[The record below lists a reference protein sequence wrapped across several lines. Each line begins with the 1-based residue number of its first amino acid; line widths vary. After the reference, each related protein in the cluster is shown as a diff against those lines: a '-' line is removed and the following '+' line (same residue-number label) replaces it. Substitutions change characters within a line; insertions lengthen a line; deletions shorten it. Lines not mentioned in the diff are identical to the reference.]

1 MARVA
6 IPVPSGART
15 VADLATGTVEN
26 FSVSSFIRVLL
37 ADDKTLF
44 RDGLSNL
51 VAAQNDL
58 EVAGTIENAASA
70 NEQMRQIRP
79 DIVLLGWPVSNPA
92 SQRIFATIQES
103 KLPTRVILLVADDS
117 KEDLVEAIRL
127 GCSGIVS
134 RNTSTELLLKS
145 VRKVHAGEIWL
156 DRMSTADVI
165 RRLAKKGNAAS
176 ATRQGLRER
185 GAALSTRE
193 REIVGLIAQGF
204 KNKDMAERLFISEQ
218 TVKNHL
224 HNIFDK
230 LGVSDRLELALYAI
244 HHKLHDGA

>member
-6 IPVPSGART
+6 APASKGATAATSSGLST
-15 VADLATGTVEN
+15 P
-26 FSVSSFIRVLL
+26 IRVLI
-37 ADDKTLF
+37 ADDKSLF

-51 VAAQNDL
+51 VSAQDDL
-58 EVAGTIENAASA
+58 HVAGTVDSAINA
-70 NEQMRQIRP
+70 NEQIRQIKP
-79 DIVLLGWPVSNPA
+79 DIVLLGWTASSPA
-92 SQRIFATIQES
+92 SQRIFAAIQEG
-103 KLPTRVILLVADDS
+103 KLLARVIMMISDDG
-117 KEDLVEAIRL
+117 KEDLVEAIRM
-127 GCSGIVS
+127 GCSGIVPK
-134 RNTSTELLLKS
+134 NTSTELLLKS
-145 VRKVHAGEIWL
+145 IRKVHAGEIWL
-156 DRMSTADVI
+156 DRLSTADVI
-165 RRLAKKGNAAS
+165 RRLSKKGSGNVAA
-176 ATRQGLRER
+176 RQGLRDQ

-244 HHKLHDGA
+244 HHKLHEGA

>member
-1 MARVA
+1 MAKAELPEDVNTSS
-6 IPVPSGART
+6 PNSPESGSA
-15 VADLATGTVEN
+15 A
-26 FSVSSFIRVLL
+26 IRVLI

-51 VAAQNDL
+51 VAAQKDL
-58 EVAGTIENAASA
+58 LVAGTIELATGAT
-70 NEQMRQIRP
+70 EQIRQLRP
-79 DIVLLGWPVSNPA
+79 DIVLLGWPVTTPA
-92 SQRIFATIQES
+92 SQRIFAAVLEG
-103 KLPTRVILLVADDS
+103 KLPTRIILMVPDDG
-117 KEDLVEAIRL
+117 KEDLLDAIRM
-127 GCSGIVS
+127 GCSGILPK
-134 RNTSTELLLKS
+134 RTSTELLLKS
-145 VRKVHAGEIWL
+145 IRKVHAGEIWL
-156 DRMSTADVI
+156 DRISTADVI
-165 RRLAKKGNAAS
+165 RRLAKKGSANVAA
-176 ATRQGLRER
+176 RQGLREQ

>member
-1 MARVA
+1 VARVA
-6 IPVPSGART
+6 APASTGATTAPASGGSPS
-15 VADLATGTVEN
+15 
-26 FSVSSFIRVLL
+26 IRVLI
-37 ADDKTLF
+37 ADDKSLF

-51 VAAQNDL
+51 VSAQDDL
-58 EVAGTIENAASA
+58 HVAGTVDNATNA
-70 NEQMRQIRP
+70 NEQIRQIKP
-79 DIVLLGWPVSNPA
+79 DIVLLGWTASSPA
-92 SQRIFATIQES
+92 SQRIFAAIQEG
-103 KLPTRVILLVADDS
+103 KLPARVIMMISDDG
-117 KEDLVEAIRL
+117 KEDLVEAIRM
-127 GCSGIVS
+127 GCSGIVPK
-134 RNTSTELLLKS
+134 NTSTELLLKS
-145 VRKVHAGEIWL
+145 IRKVHAGEIWL
-156 DRMSTADVI
+156 DRLSTADVI
-165 RRLAKKGNAAS
+165 RRLSKKGSGNVAA
-176 ATRQGLRER
+176 RQGLREQ

>member
-1 MARVA
+1 VARAGTPAFADTSNA
-6 IPVPSGART
+6 IPGIGGLPP
-15 VADLATGTVEN
+15 
-26 FSVSSFIRVLL
+26 IRVVI
-37 ADDKTLF
+37 ADDKSLF

-51 VAAQNDL
+51 VSTQTDL
-58 EVAGTIENAASA
+58 HVAGTIDGAANA
-70 NEQMRQIRP
+70 NEQIRTIRP
-79 DIVLLGWPVSNPA
+79 DIVLLGWPATTSA
-92 SQRIFATIQES
+92 SQRIFAAVQEG
-103 KLPTRVILLVADDS
+103 KLPTRVIMMISDDG
-117 KEDLVEAIRL
+117 KEDLVEAIRM
-127 GCSGIVS
+127 GCSGIVPK
-134 RNTSTELLLKS
+134 NTSTELLLKS
-145 VRKVHAGEIWL
+145 IRKVHAGEIWL
-156 DRMSTADVI
+156 DRLSTADVI
-165 RRLAKKGNAAS
+165 RRLSKKGTGNVAA
-176 ATRQGLRER
+176 RQGLRDQ

>member
-1 MARVA
+1 MTLANGGL
-6 IPVPSGART
+6 PS
-15 VADLATGTVEN
+15 
-26 FSVSSFIRVLL
+26 IRVLI
-37 ADDKTLF
+37 ADDSSLF

-51 VAAQNDL
+51 VSAQKDL
-58 EVAGTIENAASA
+58 HVAGTVDSAANA
-70 NEQMRQIRP
+70 NEQLRLVRP
-79 DIVLLGWPVSNPA
+79 DIVLLGWPAGAPA
-92 SQRIFATIQES
+92 SQRIFAAILDG
-103 KLPTRVILLVADDS
+103 KLPTRVIMMVSDDG
-117 KEDLVEAIRL
+117 KEDFVEAIRS
-127 GCSGIVS
+127 GCSGIVPKT
-134 RNTSTELLLKS
+134 TSTELLLKS
-145 VRKVHAGEIWL
+145 IRKVHAGEIWL

-165 RRLAKKGNAAS
+165 RRLSKKGSGNVAA
-176 ATRQGLRER
+176 RQGLRDQ
-185 GAALSTRE
+185 GAALSVRE

>member
-1 MARVA
+1 MARVSVTA
-6 IPVPSGART
+6 SGAING
-15 VADLATGTVEN
+15 VALASIGTP
-26 FSVSSFIRVLL
+26 SIRVLI
-37 ADDKTLF
+37 ADDSSLF

-51 VAAQNDL
+51 VSAQKDL
-58 EVAGTIENAASA
+58 HVAGTVDSAATA
-70 NEQMRQIRP
+70 NEQIRILRP
-79 DIVLLGWPVSNPA
+79 DIVLLGWSASAPA
-92 SQRIFATIQES
+92 SQRIFAAIQDG
-103 KLPTRVILLVADDS
+103 KLPTRIIMMVSDEG
-117 KEDLVEAIRL
+117 KEDFVEAIRM
-127 GCSGIVS
+127 GCSGIVPKT
-134 RNTSTELLLKS
+134 TSTELLLKS
-145 VRKVHAGEIWL
+145 IRKVHAGEIWL

-165 RRLAKKGNAAS
+165 RRLSKKGAGNVAA
-176 ATRQGLRER
+176 RQGLRDQ
-185 GAALSTRE
+185 GATLSTRE

>member
-1 MARVA
+1 MAKSALTAPA
-6 IPVPSGART
+6 IENPAAGPSPA
-15 VADLATGTVEN
+15 
-26 FSVSSFIRVLL
+26 IRILI

-44 RDGLSNL
+44 RDGLANL
-51 VAAQNDL
+51 VAGQRDF
-58 EVAGTIENAASA
+58 EVAGTVDDASTA
-70 NEQMRQIRP
+70 NDRIRQLLP
-79 DIVLLGWPVSNPA
+79 DVVLLGWSATASA
-92 SQRIFATIQES
+92 SQRIFAAVQET
-103 KLPTRVILLVADDS
+103 KRPIRIILMVGDDA

-127 GCSGIVS
+127 GCSGILPKK
-134 RNTSTELLLKS
+134 TSTELLLKS
-145 VRKVHAGEIWL
+145 IRKVHAGEIWL
-156 DRMSTADVI
+156 DRISTADVI
-165 RRLAKKGNAAS
+165 RRLAKKGSGNVAA
-176 ATRQGLRER
+176 RQGLREQ
-185 GAALSTRE
+185 GAVLSTRE

>member
-1 MARVA
+1 MARLETTL
-6 IPVPSGART
+6 S
-15 VADLATGTVEN
+15 ATGLGVGLAKN
-26 FSVSSFIRVLL
+26 GMASIRVLI
-37 ADDKTLF
+37 ADDKSLF

-51 VAAQNDL
+51 VTAQADL
-58 EVAGTIENAASA
+58 DVAGTIENAANA
-70 NEQMRQIRP
+70 ADQIRMVRP
-79 DIVLLGWPVSNPA
+79 DVVLLGWPANAPA
-92 SQRIFATIQES
+92 SQRIFAAIHEV
-103 KLPTRVILLVADDS
+103 KLSTRVILMVAEDG
-117 KEDLVEAIRL
+117 KEDIVEAVRL
-127 GCSGIVS
+127 GCSGIVPKS
-134 RNTSTELLLKS
+134 TSTELLLKS

-165 RRLAKKGNAAS
+165 RRLSKKGPGNVAA
-176 ATRQGLRER
+176 RQGLREH
-185 GAALSTRE
+185 GATLSTRE

-244 HHKLHDGA
+244 HHKLHEGA

>member
-1 MARVA
+1 MGRVSTPTIGA
-6 IPVPSGART
+6 VNGVP
-15 VADLATGTVEN
+15 LAN
-26 FSVSSFIRVLL
+26 DAQLAIRVLI
-37 ADDKTLF
+37 AEDSSLF

-51 VAAQNDL
+51 VSTQKDL
-58 EVAGTIENAASA
+58 HVAGTVDNAATA
-70 NEQMRQIRP
+70 NEQIRLLRP
-79 DIVLLGWPVSNPA
+79 DVVLLGWSASAPA
-92 SQRIFATIQES
+92 SQRIFAAIQEN
-103 KLPTRVILLVADDS
+103 KLHTRIIMMIADDG
-117 KEDLVEAIRL
+117 KEDLVEAIRI
-127 GCSGIVS
+127 GCSGIVPKT
-134 RNTSTELLLKS
+134 TSTELLLKS
-145 VRKVHAGEIWL
+145 IRKVHAGEIWL
-156 DRMSTADVI
+156 DRLSTADVI
-165 RRLAKKGNAAS
+165 RRLSKKGSGNVAA
-176 ATRQGLRER
+176 RQGLRDQ

>member
-1 MARVA
+1 LARVSTPA
-6 IPVPSGART
+6 PGAVNGVALASGS
-15 VADLATGTVEN
+15 LPI
-26 FSVSSFIRVLL
+26 IRVLI
-37 ADDKTLF
+37 ADDSSLF

-51 VAAQNDL
+51 VSTQQDL
-58 EVAGTIENAASA
+58 FVAGTVDSAATA
-70 NEQMRQIRP
+70 NEQIRVLRP
-79 DIVLLGWPVSNPA
+79 DIVLLGWSASAPA
-92 SQRIFATIQES
+92 SQRIFAAVQDG
-103 KLPTRVILLVADDS
+103 KMQTRIIMMVSDDG
-117 KEDLVEAIRL
+117 KEDFVEAIRM
-127 GCSGIVS
+127 GCSGIIPKT
-134 RNTSTELLLKS
+134 TSTELLLKS
-145 VRKVHAGEIWL
+145 IRKVYAGEIWL

-165 RRLAKKGNAAS
+165 RRLSKKGAGNTAA
-176 ATRQGLRER
+176 RQGLREQ

>member
-1 MARVA
+1 MARAARPTPESA
-6 IPVPSGART
+6 IGANSLEGSK
-15 VADLATGTVEN
+15 AA
-26 FSVSSFIRVLL
+26 IRVLI
-37 ADDKTLF
+37 ADDKTMF
-44 RDGLSNL
+44 RDGLANL
-51 VAAQNDL
+51 VSGQEDL
-58 EVAGTIENAASA
+58 EIAGTIDGIATA
-70 NEQMRQIRP
+70 NEQIRQVRP
-79 DIVLLGWPVSNPA
+79 DIVLLGWAA
-92 SQRIFATIQES
+92 SAPSSDRIFAAILEG
-103 KLPTRVILLVADDS
+103 KLATKVIIMVAEDS
-117 KEDLVEAIRL
+117 KEDFAEAIRL

-134 RNTSTELLLKS
+134 KSTSTELLLKS
-145 VRKVHAGEIWL
+145 IRCVHAGEIWL

-165 RRLAKKGNAAS
+165 RRLAKKSSPNTAA
-176 ATRQGLRER
+176 RHGIREQ

-204 KNKDMAERLFISEQ
+204 KNRDMAERLFISEQ

>member
-1 MARVA
+1 VSRVT
-6 IPVPSGART
+6 VPALGAENGI
-15 VADLATGTVEN
+15 ALAN
-26 FSVSSFIRVLL
+26 AYLPNIRVLI
-37 ADDKTLF
+37 ADDSSLF

-51 VAAQNDL
+51 VSTQKDL
-58 EVAGTIENAASA
+58 HVAGTVDSAATA
-70 NEQMRQIRP
+70 NEQMRLLRP
-79 DIVLLGWPVSNPA
+79 DIVLLGWSASAPV
-92 SQRIFATIQES
+92 SQRIFAAIQDG
-103 KLPTRVILLVADDS
+103 KLPTRIIMMVADDG
-117 KEDLVEAIRL
+117 KEDFVEAIRM
-127 GCSGIVS
+127 GCSGIVPKT
-134 RNTSTELLLKS
+134 TSTELLLKS
-145 VRKVHAGEIWL
+145 IRKVHAGEIWL

-165 RRLAKKGNAAS
+165 RRLSKKGAGNVGA
-176 ATRQGLRER
+176 RQGLRDQ

>member
-1 MARVA
+1 MARVSTTA
-6 IPVPSGART
+6 PAAAHGVTLANGGLPS
-15 VADLATGTVEN
+15 
-26 FSVSSFIRVLL
+26 IRVLI
-37 ADDKTLF
+37 ADDSSLF

-51 VAAQNDL
+51 VSTQKDL
-58 EVAGTIENAASA
+58 HVAGTLDSAATA
-70 NEQMRQIRP
+70 NEQIRLIRP
-79 DIVLLGWPVSNPA
+79 DIVLLGWSASAPA
-92 SQRIFATIQES
+92 SQRIFAAILDG
-103 KLPTRVILLVADDS
+103 KLPTRVIMMVSDDGR
-117 KEDLVEAIRL
+117 EDFVEAIRS
-127 GCSGIVS
+127 GCSGIVPKT
-134 RNTSTELLLKS
+134 TSTELLLKS
-145 VRKVHAGEIWL
+145 IRKVHAGEIWL

-165 RRLAKKGNAAS
+165 RRLSKKGSGNVAA
-176 ATRQGLRER
+176 RQGLRDQ
-185 GAALSTRE
+185 GAALSVRE

>member
-6 IPVPSGART
+6 TSTSADVNVAHFVNGAVT
-15 VADLATGTVEN
+15 
-26 FSVSSFIRVLL
+26 SIRVLI
-37 ADDKTLF
+37 ADDKSLF
-44 RDGLSNL
+44 RDGLANL
-51 VAAQNDL
+51 VSGQKDL
-58 EVAGTIENAASA
+58 DVAGTVDSATTA
-70 NEQMRQIRP
+70 NEQIRQVRP
-79 DIVLLGWPVSNPA
+79 DIVLLGWPVASPA
-92 SQRIFATIQES
+92 SQRIFAAIQEG
-103 KLPTRVILLVADDS
+103 KLSTRVIVMISDDV

-127 GCSGIVS
+127 GCSGIVPKK
-134 RNTSTELLLKS
+134 TSTELLLKS
-145 VRKVHAGEIWL
+145 IRKVHAGEIWL

-165 RRLAKKGNAAS
+165 RRLSKKGTGNVAA
-176 ATRQGLRER
+176 RQGLREH

-193 REIVGLIAQGF
+193 REIVGLITQGF
-204 KNKDMAERLFISEQ
+204 KNRDMAERLFISEQ